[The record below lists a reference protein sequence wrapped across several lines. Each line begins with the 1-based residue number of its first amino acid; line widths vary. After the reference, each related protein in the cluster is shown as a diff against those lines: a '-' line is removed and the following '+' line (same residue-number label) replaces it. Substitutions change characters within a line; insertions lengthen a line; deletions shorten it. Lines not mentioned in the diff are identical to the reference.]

1 VTYLAF
7 FALFET
13 SRSTGNR
20 HLCEADETRGRE
32 VAANFEVSGTGRSI
46 GQIGWSDGKDS
57 CSRTQRNKRGSPH
70 QRITAG
76 NFCNPVN
83 HTIASETLSAAG
95 HIDPGHVNIDKTGM
109 ANQTQTAGEESVF
122 REPSYARFWLARICS
137 TLSFQM
143 AAVAVGWQM
152 YALTHSTFA
161 LGMVGLAQFLP
172 MLLLTLLV
180 GHVADRF
187 SRKTIISICQVVESS
202 TMVLLA
208 ISSYLHR
215 LHPVGIYCAIMA
227 IGASRAFENPS
238 TQAMVPGLVEDPKV
252 PQAIAWSASANQT
265 ASIVGPALG
274 GLLYAFGAH
283 VPYGMCACLYGTAA
297 TLSSTILLKRRTAS
311 KGPVTA
317 KSLFSGIHY
326 IRERK
331 NILGAIS
338 LDLFAVLLGGATALL
353 PAYARD
359 ILHTGPWGLG
369 LLRLSPA
376 VGALTTSIFLA
387 HHPIRTRA
395 GQRMFAAVII
405 FGVATVAFALSRN
418 VWLSMAILSV
428 LGAADV
434 TSVVVRSSLVQM
446 ETPDEMRGRVSAVN
460 SLFIGT
466 SNQLGEFESGV
477 TASWFGIIPATIVG
491 GVGSVVVALI
501 WMGLFPGLRKLQ
513 SVGTSATSETAQV
526 AK

>member
-1 VTYLAF
+1 MEEQA
-7 FALFET
+7 
-13 SRSTGNR
+13 N
-20 HLCEADETRGRE
+20 
-32 VAANFEVSGTGRSI
+32 AA
-46 GQIGWSDGKDS
+46 GKD
-57 CSRTQRNKRGSPH
+57 
-70 QRITAG
+70 
-76 NFCNPVN
+76 
-83 HTIASETLSAAG
+83 
-95 HIDPGHVNIDKTGM
+95 
-109 ANQTQTAGEESVF
+109 SVF
-122 REPSYARFWLARICS
+122 REPSYLRFWFARICS
-137 TLSFQM
+137 TISFQV

-172 MLLLTLLV
+172 MLCLMLVV

-187 SRKTIISICQVVESS
+187 NRKTIISICQIFEG
-202 TMVLLA
+202 TALALLA
-208 ISSYLHR
+208 LTSYLHR
-215 LHPVGIYCAIMA
+215 LHPTGIYCAVAA
-227 IGASRAFENPS
+227 IGAARAFESPT
-238 TQAMVPGLVEDPKV
+238 TQAMVPGLVEDASV

-283 VPYGMCACLYGTAA
+283 VPYMLCTFLFGIAA
-297 TLSSTILLKRRTAS
+297 LLSSSIVLKRRTPGKA
-311 KGPVTA
+311 PVSA
-317 KSLFSGIHY
+317 KSILAGIHY

-338 LDLFAVLLGGATALL
+338 LDLFVVLLGGATALL

-376 VGALTTSIFLA
+376 LGALSTSVFLA
-387 HHPIRTRA
+387 HHPIRKRA
-395 GQRMFAAVII
+395 GLRMFAAVIL
-405 FGVATVAFALSRN
+405 FGIATVAFALSRN
-418 VWLSMAILSV
+418 IWLSMAILSV

-434 TSVVVRSSLVQM
+434 TSVVVRSSLVQI

-477 TASWFGIIPATIVG
+477 TASWFGIIPATILG
-491 GVGSVVVALI
+491 GVGSILVALI
-501 WMGLFPGLRKLQ
+501 WMGTFPGLRKLQ
-513 SVGTSATSETAQV
+513 SID
-526 AK
+526 AKRN

>member
-1 VTYLAF
+1 IPDH
-7 FALFET
+7 EP
-13 SRSTGNR
+13 RI
-20 HLCEADETRGRE
+20 D
-32 VAANFEVSGTGRSI
+32 
-46 GQIGWSDGKDS
+46 
-57 CSRTQRNKRGSPH
+57 TQ
-70 QRITAG
+70 
-76 NFCNPVN
+76 
-83 HTIASETLSAAG
+83 
-95 HIDPGHVNIDKTGM
+95 
-109 ANQTQTAGEESVF
+109 SVF
-122 REPSYARFWLARICS
+122 REPRYMRFWFARICS
-137 TLSFQM
+137 TISFQM

-161 LGMVGLAQFLP
+161 LGMVGLVQFLP
-172 MLLLTLLV
+172 MLLLTLVV

-187 SRKTIISICQVVESS
+187 NRKTIISICQFLEGA
-202 TMVLLA
+202 TLALLA
-208 ISSYLHR
+208 LASYLHR
-215 LHPVGIYCAIMA
+215 LHPTGIYCAVAA
-227 IGASRAFENPS
+227 IGAARAFESPS
-238 TQAMVPGLVEDPKV
+238 TQAMVPGLVEDAKV

-274 GLLYAFGAH
+274 GLLYAFGAQ
-283 VPYGMCACLYGTAA
+283 VPYGMCACLFGTAA
-297 TLSSTILLKRRTAS
+297 ALSSTILLKRRTTN

-317 KSLFSGIHY
+317 KSLFSGIDY

-338 LDLFAVLLGGATALL
+338 LDLFVVLLGGATALL

-369 LLRLSPA
+369 LLRLAPA
-376 VGALTTSIFLA
+376 VGALSTSVFLA

-395 GQRMFAAVII
+395 GQRMFAAVIV

-418 VWLSMAILSV
+418 VWLSMAILCL

-434 TSVVVRSSLVQM
+434 TSVVVRSSLVQL

-477 TASWFGIIPATIVG
+477 TAAWFGLIPATIYG
-491 GVGSVVVALI
+491 GIGSILVAVI
-501 WMGLFPGLRKLQ
+501 WMGLFPGLRKLERLAGQ
-513 SVGTSATSETAQV
+513 REEEKTV
-526 AK
+526 A